1 MPINKSI
8 IAKNIR
14 EERTRRKWSQAKLA
28 EEAGLSAQYIC
39 QVEKEQKMVSLRAVG
54 RIADALGV
62 PNETLTDNHMK
73 SKNPKNYEID
83 MLFDDCNIYER
94 QVLMEL
100 LKSAKKI
107 LRDNDSVYAE
117 LMKRQD
123 DKF

>member
-28 EEAGLSAQYIC
+28 DKAGLSAQYIC
-39 QVEKEQKMVSLRAVG
+39 QIEKEQKMVSLKAIG

-62 PNETLTDNHMK
+62 SNETLTDNHME

-107 LRDNDSVYAE
+107 LRENNSVYVE
-117 LMKRQD
+117 LISERE

>member
-39 QVEKEQKMVSLRAVG
+39 QIEKEQKMVSLRAVG

>member
-8 IAKNIR
+8 IARNIK
-14 EERTRRKWSQAKLA
+14 EERMRKKWSQAKLA

-39 QVEKEQKMVSLRAVG
+39 QVENSQKMVSLKSVG

-62 PNETLTDNHMK
+62 STETLTDNHMK
-73 SKNPKNYEID
+73 SNNPKNYEID

-107 LRDNDSVYAE
+107 LRENDNVYLE
-117 LMKRQD
+117 MLSRQED
-123 DKF
+123 IL

>member
-8 IAKNIR
+8 IAKNIK
-14 EERTRRKWSQAKLA
+14 EERMRKKWSQAKLA

-39 QVEKEQKMVSLRAVG
+39 QIENEQKMVSLKAVG

-62 PNETLTDNHMK
+62 SNETLTDNHMK

-100 LKSAKKI
+100 LKSAKRI
-107 LRDNDSVYAE
+107 LRENNSVYAE
-117 LMKRQD
+117 LISMQEDR
-123 DKF
+123 F